1 MKISQNFVAF
11 SEYMNFILPGAG
23 GGGDGASESKN
34 EGIEFTVVVCCW
46 NAGARLL
53 VGTSS
58 KSPSLSLSLQ
68 KY

>member
-1 MKISQNFVAF
+1 MAYCFQLI
-11 SEYMNFILPGAG
+11 ILPGAG